1 MAGQVLGQGIT
12 STHKTSRIQHKR
24 RLMYDE
30 WSAKRRVGLLHRES
44 PVHNPIDWVH
54 RRGSEESRGP
64 LLWSGR
70 QDNTSITYTFRLG
83 HFPKRKKHTPRNTT
97 PKENCTVISH
107 NSPSQ
112 RGFAESTSKRKRHHR
127 STILFYQSISF
138 SRSFFGIFFSNIS
151 FSTDGATELVRLRA
165 NPLRRVMHRR
175 AAARNVMIRE
185 KISSQSGVRLHPPSK
200 EASLARYDAL
210 FTFDSRAKHT
220 PQHVWLNF
228 PTPSSAYI
236 AFSLLLSTC
245 HIECTQ

>member
-1 MAGQVLGQGIT
+1 MSGLDKKIWREKTGTWEMAGQVLGQGIT

-138 SRSFFGIFFSNIS
+138 SRSFFWYFFLKYFVLNGRRYRAREIKSESFAPSN
-151 FSTDGATELVRLRA
+151 A
-165 NPLRRVMHRR
+165 
-175 AAARNVMIRE
+175 
-185 KISSQSGVRLHPPSK
+185 
-200 EASLARYDAL
+200 
-210 FTFDSRAKHT
+210 
-220 PQHVWLNF
+220 
-228 PTPSSAYI
+228 
-236 AFSLLLSTC
+236 
-245 HIECTQ
+245 